1 MANPICTPTDDTR
14 QILNLLPPL
23 PSIQR
28 LVDLIMGKAA
38 DVRNKY
44 VAKITDLILELTS
57 LPLLECPPVGK
68 LKRVT
73 QIRNNLVNQLS
84 RLYNSVSRIA
94 DSISG
99 TTNFINIILT
109 IINTTSGVA
118 RGLSLGTIVSP
129 FPIPG
134 AISSGISA
142 AQGEIENLKFKG
154 NGAQK
159 LVPLQTGVNSANIAI
174 QLFVNSLK
182 ELICK
187 LEELD
192 LILQGCIDNL
202 SEAEK
207 EELQLNPIDP
217 AVIRFVEQSITENT
231 ESVIETT
238 YRGFIFEIQ
247 KVPFSPTVN
256 RTKAVA
262 LNQSGIALLESELS
276 FTKDPSVLIE
286 ELKFVI
292 DRDNLRAN

>member
-28 LVDLIMGKAA
+28 LVDLIMGKVA

-44 VAKITDLILELTS
+44 VAKISDLILELTS
-57 LPLLECPPVGK
+57 LPECPPASK
-68 LKRVT
+68 LRQVT
-73 QIRNNLVNQLS
+73 QIRNRLVNQLS
-84 RLYNSVSRIA
+84 NLYNSVNRTA

-99 TTNFINIILT
+99 VTNFINIILT
-109 IINTTSGVA
+109 VIRTASGVA

-154 NGAQK
+154 DGTQK
-159 LVPLQTGVNSANIAI
+159 LVPLQTGVNAANIAI

-192 LILQGCIDNL
+192 LTLQECIDNL
-202 SEAEK
+202 G
-207 EELQLNPIDP
+207 EELQLDPIDP
-217 AVIRFVEQSITENT
+217 AIIDFVEQSVAENT

-247 KVPFSPTVN
+247 KVPFSPTVD
-256 RTKAVA
+256 RTRAVA

>member
-1 MANPICTPTDDTR
+1 
-14 QILNLLPPL
+14 
-23 PSIQR
+23 
-28 LVDLIMGKAA
+28 MGKVA

-44 VAKITDLILELTS
+44 VAKISDLILELTS
-57 LPLLECPPVGK
+57 LPECPPASK
-68 LKRVT
+68 LRQVT
-73 QIRNNLVNQLS
+73 QIRNRLVNQLS
-84 RLYNSVSRIA
+84 NLYNSVNRTA

-99 TTNFINIILT
+99 VTNFINIILT
-109 IINTTSGVA
+109 VIRTASGVA

-154 NGAQK
+154 DGTQK
-159 LVPLQTGVNSANIAI
+159 LVPLQTGVNAANIAI

-192 LILQGCIDNL
+192 LTLQECIDNL
-202 SEAEK
+202 G
-207 EELQLNPIDP
+207 EELQLDPIDP
-217 AVIRFVEQSITENT
+217 AIIDFVEQSVAENT

-247 KVPFSPTVN
+247 KVPFSPTVD
-256 RTKAVA
+256 RTRAVA

>member
-1 MANPICTPTDDTR
+1 MTNPICTPTDDTK

-23 PSIQR
+23 PSVQR
-28 LVDLIMGKAA
+28 LVSIIMKKVSE
-38 DVRNKY
+38 VRNTY

-57 LPLLECPPVGK
+57 LPECPPVSR
-68 LKRVT
+68 LKKVT

-84 RLYNSVSRIA
+84 RLYNSVNKQA

-99 TTNFINIILT
+99 ITNFINGILT
-109 IINTTSGVA
+109 AIRVASGVA
-118 RGLSLGTIVSP
+118 TGGIVAGAVVP
-129 FPIPG
+129 FPIPAAANSAIDG
-134 AISSGISA
+134 ALQAVEKAKFSGD
-142 AQGEIENLKFKG
+142 GT
-154 NGAQK
+154 QK
-159 LVPLQTGVNSANIAI
+159 LIPLQAGINSANIAI

-192 LILQGCIDNL
+192 LTLQGCINNL

-207 EELQLNPIDP
+207 EELQLDPIDP
-217 AVIRFVEQSITENT
+217 AIITFVEQSVTENT

-238 YRGFIFEIQ
+238 YRGFVFEIQ
-247 KVPFSPTVN
+247 KVPFSPTVD
-256 RTKAVA
+256 RTRAVA

>member
-28 LVDLIMGKAA
+28 LVDLIMGKVA

-44 VAKITDLILELTS
+44 VAKISDLILELTS
-57 LPLLECPPVGK
+57 LPECPPASK
-68 LKRVT
+68 LRQVT
-73 QIRNNLVNQLS
+73 QIGNRLVNQLS
-84 RLYNSVSRIA
+84 NLYNSVNRTA

-99 TTNFINIILT
+99 VTDFINIILT
-109 IINTTSGVA
+109 IIRTASGVA

-154 NGAQK
+154 DGTQK
-159 LVPLQTGVNSANIAI
+159 LVPLQAGINSANIAI

-192 LILQGCIDNL
+192 FTLQECINNL

-207 EELQLNPIDP
+207 EELQLDPIDP
-217 AVIRFVEQSITENT
+217 AIIDFVEQSVAENT

-247 KVPFSPTVN
+247 KIPFSPTVD
-256 RTKAVA
+256 RTRAVA

-292 DRDNLRAN
+292 DRDNLRAD